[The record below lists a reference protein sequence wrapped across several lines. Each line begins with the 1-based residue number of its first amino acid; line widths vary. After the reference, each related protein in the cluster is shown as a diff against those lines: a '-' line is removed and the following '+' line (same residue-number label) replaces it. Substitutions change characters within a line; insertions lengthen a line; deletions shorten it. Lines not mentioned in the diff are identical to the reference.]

1 MTRPDMKKRVCWQ
14 TLKTSPLFAVLFP
27 NSITIVK
34 TSNEKQ
40 LRPTTMATLLGNKIL
55 FLTLF
60 YSSLLCTLQCEIIC
74 YPWFSSS
81 CTFMPTMH
89 WSGNVLLKKAN
100 NLTACWSERER
111 EHGRREREG
120 LVTLPCSLPLPCPSC
135 PTLATTKSCADHCN
149 CHYCYW
155 PLLPLLLLSL
165 ADHCYYC
172 YF

>member
-1 MTRPDMKKRVCWQ
+1 MEIFSIRIGYTVIYRYKRDMLCTCRNRKHATEYLLMGFWLWGPIRYNKIHVAYCLKMTRPDMKKRVCWQ

-34 TSNEKQ
+34 TSNAKQ

-89 WSGNVLLKKAN
+89 WSGKVLLKK
-100 NLTACWSERER
+100 S
-111 EHGRREREG
+111 
-120 LVTLPCSLPLPCPSC
+120 
-135 PTLATTKSCADHCN
+135 K
-149 CHYCYW
+149 
-155 PLLPLLLLSL
+155 
-165 ADHCYYC
+165 
-172 YF
+172 